1 MKNFISLLL
10 VISCSFGMSAQSLIG
25 AWERYHTSE
34 NGEKLKSVVIF
45 ADGYQVLTTYDATT
59 GKFIH
64 SNGGTWQLEGDTITE
79 KVEFNTDDAERVG
92 TESSFKIVLT
102 DAILSIAETD
112 MKFNRL
118 DHGAPGKL
126 QGAWL
131 MSGRVRDG
139 KTQPRDTSGP
149 RKTMKILSGT
159 LFQWI
164 AYNTETKQF
173 LGTGGGTYTTI
184 NGKYTE
190 NINFF
195 SRDDSRVGASLE
207 FNYELKDGNWH
218 HSGFS
223 SKGDPLYEIWSMR
236 E

>member
-1 MKNFISLLL
+1 MKNIIGLLL
-10 VISCSFGMSAQSLIG
+10 FIGCSLGMNAQSLIG
-25 AWERYHTSE
+25 AWERLHTSE
-34 NGEKLKSVVIF
+34 DGDKLKSVVVF

-59 GKFIH
+59 GTFIH
-64 SNGGTWQLEGDTITE
+64 SNGGTWKLDGDIITE
-79 KVEFNTDDAERVG
+79 KVEFNTDAAERVG
-92 TESSFKIVLT
+92 TESSFKIDLT
-102 DAILSIAETD
+102 DATLSIADTD
-112 MKFNRL
+112 MQFKRL

-139 KTQPRDTSGP
+139 ETQSRDTSGP

-173 LGTGGGTYTTI
+173 MGTGGGTYTTI
-184 NGKYTE
+184 DGKYTE

-195 SRDDSRVGASLE
+195 SRDDSRVGANLE
-207 FNYELKDGNWH
+207 FNYELKDGKWH